1 MADEMKAVVLTN
13 FTSLGNVIEALD
25 RFGFCTLEMNPLDV
39 LTQLLKVGDAVQL
52 QGCGYSS
59 QRVATLVGIQVKDSN
74 TQVLI
79 FRKQL

>member
-1 MADEMKAVVLTN
+1 
-13 FTSLGNVIEALD
+13 
-25 RFGFCTLEMNPLDV
+25 MNPLDV